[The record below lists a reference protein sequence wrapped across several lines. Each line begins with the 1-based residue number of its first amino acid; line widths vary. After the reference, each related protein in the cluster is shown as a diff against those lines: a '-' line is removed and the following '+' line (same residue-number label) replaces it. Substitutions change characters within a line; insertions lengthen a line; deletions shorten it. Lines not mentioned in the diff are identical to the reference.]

1 MLLAAIEGFAL
12 GAGLII
18 AIGAQNA
25 FVIRQGIIGRHVFPV
40 ATICFLS
47 DALLIA
53 VGAAGVGA
61 LIAANDVVRSV
72 AAWGGAAFLLV
83 YGLKALHAAWRAEG
97 MDWNGEGGRSSG
109 LKPAI
114 LTALAF
120 TYLNPHVYID
130 TVMLVGGVAGQFD
143 ARDRYAFTGGAILAS
158 CVWFYGLAYGATR
171 LAPLFR
177 TATAARVLDGTIA
190 LIMFSVAG
198 ALIWGEVGRW
208 R

>member
-1 MLLAAIEGFAL
+1 MLFAAIEGFAL

-18 AIGAQNA
+18 AI
-25 FVIRQGIIGRHVFPV
+25 
-40 ATICFLS
+40 
-47 DALLIA
+47 
-53 VGAAGVGA
+53 GAAGVGA

-72 AAWGGAAFLLV
+72 AAWGGAAFLAV
-83 YGLKALHAAWRAEG
+83 YGLRALHAAWRAEG
-97 MDWNGEGGRSSG
+97 MDWNGEGGKVGG

-143 ARDRYAFTGGAILAS
+143 AQDRYAFTGGAMMAS